1 MTETVHRIPLR
12 APLRKPAG
20 AVVLV
25 GEWRQHHPAHARG
38 WVRAYSFVLT
48 GSAEDR
54 RPWSIRFRLPEVVG
68 ARVNPLQTFTRFDVV
83 RDGPEHFAITARPG
97 HIPPPG
103 GTLAVDLQLL
113 HETREFAGD
122 PGLLDLTFG

>member
-1 MTETVHRIPLR
+1 MTETVHRIPPR
-12 APLRKPAG
+12 ASLRKPAG

-25 GEWRQHHPAHARG
+25 GEWRQHHPDTARG

-48 GSAEDR
+48 GSAEHR
-54 RPWSIRFRLPEVVG
+54 RPWSVRFRLPDTVG

-83 RDGPEHFAITARPG
+83 RDGPGLFEITARPG
-97 HIPPPG
+97 HLPQPG

-113 HETREFAGD
+113 YEKREFAGD
-122 PGLLDLTFG
+122 PGLLDLTFT

>member
-12 APLRKPAG
+12 ASVGKPVG

-25 GEWRQHHPAHARG
+25 GEWRQHHPDNARG

-48 GSAEDR
+48 GSAGHP
-54 RPWSIRFRLPEVVG
+54 RPWSIRFRLPEKVR
-68 ARVNPLQTFTRFDVV
+68 ARVNPLQTFTRFTVV
-83 RDGPEHFAITARPG
+83 RDGPELFEITARPG
-97 HIPPPG
+97 HNPLPG

-113 HETREFAGD
+113 HETREYAGD
-122 PGLLDLTFG
+122 PALLDLEFG